1 MTLLR
6 QRMIEDMQLRGLSE
20 KTQVAYVHAVRK
32 LAEHY
37 GRPPDRIHE
46 EELRQYLLYLKNE
59 RGVSRSLFVVT
70 LCGLKFL
77 YERTLHRDW
86 PTFQLPRMTREKRI
100 PLVLSREEVR
110 CILDCL
116 RRPRYRACLSTIYAC
131 GLRVSE
137 GARLRVADVDSSR
150 MMLHVRQGKGAKDR
164 SVPLPESTL
173 ATLRTHWCT
182 HRHAVWLFP
191 TRTPPG
197 TPLSNAAE
205 PISVKSVQTAFA
217 AALQE
222 SGVTKA
228 ATVHTLRH
236 SYATHLLEEGIDLR
250 LIQEYLG
257 HRSPRTTA
265 IYTHVTRRADEL
277 AGKAIN
283 RVMAD
288 LPW

>member
-1 MTLLR
+1 MTVLR
-6 QRMIEDMQLRGLSE
+6 QRMIEDMQLRGLAE
-20 KTQVAYVHAVRK
+20 KTQNAYVRAVRQ

-37 GRPPDRIHE
+37 GRSPDQINE
-46 EELRQYLLYLKNE
+46 EELRRYLLYLKND

-86 PTFQLPRMTREKRI
+86 PAFDLPRMSREKRL

-110 CILDCL
+110 RILNCL
-116 RRPRYRACLSTIYAC
+116 RRPRYRACLDTIYAC

-137 GARLRVADVDSSR
+137 GAHLQVGDVDSAR
-150 MMLHVRQGKGAKDR
+150 MMVHVRQGKGAKDR
-164 SVPLPESTL
+164 SVPLPASML
-173 ATLRTHWCT
+173 AILRGYWCT

-191 TRTPPG
+191 ARTLAGIPPSQASR
-197 TPLSNAAE
+197 PV
-205 PISVKSVQTAFA
+205 SVRSVQTAFG

-222 SGVTKA
+222 SGVAKA

-236 SYATHLLEEGIDLR
+236 SYATHLLEEGVDLR

-257 HRSPRTTA
+257 HKSPRTTA
-265 IYTHVTRRADEL
+265 IYTHVTRPVDERA
-277 AGKAIN
+277 GVAIN
-283 RVMAD
+283 RLMAD
-288 LPW
+288 LRW